1 MKNTRSFD
9 EYVSVSYFILMHNY
23 KSDVFPEIFI
33 HFFGKITANFL
44 NVEIT
49 MMFSRN
55 NSFFGHTVNIHQS
68 YQKIFGKQYLRNFK
82 VTFQN
87 YSTNPPLKKIFEEC
101 VGFVSLLH
109 LKNFE
114 IRGENSQLKLQF

>member
-1 MKNTRSFD
+1 MKNKNIFPDVEFD
-9 EYVSVSYFILMHNY
+9 T
-23 KSDVFPEIFI
+23 K
-33 HFFGKITANFL
+33 
-44 NVEIT
+44 
-49 MMFSRN
+49 FSRN
-55 NSFFGHTVNIHQS
+55 NSLFGNAVNIHQS
-68 YQKIFGKQYLRNFK
+68 YQKIFGKQYSRNFK
-82 VTFQN
+82 VAFQN